1 MSEIK
6 YICYFDDWSDFM
18 DGDLV
23 IDGVKQQYDFIS
35 EKQAIEDREF
45 QIIGPTNI
53 LNPFTEEEAKKH
65 FERLGYSNVNFIYDF
80 EGDQNE

>member
-45 QIIGPTNI
+45 QIIGPKI
-53 LNPFTEEEAKKH
+53 GRAH
-65 FERLGYSNVNFIYDF
+65 V
-80 EGDQNE
+80 